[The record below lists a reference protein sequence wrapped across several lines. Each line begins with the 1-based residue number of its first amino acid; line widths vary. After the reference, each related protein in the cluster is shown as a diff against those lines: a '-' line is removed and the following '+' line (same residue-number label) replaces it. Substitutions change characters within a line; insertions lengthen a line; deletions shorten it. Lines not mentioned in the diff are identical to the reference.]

1 MSTLAIY
8 SPKQLANYL
17 KLTRQKHGF
26 TQAELAARIGI
37 KQGTISNFE
46 NNPDKTTIKTF
57 FKLIQALELS
67 LVLYDKDEMR
77 NGDPDS
83 RQKEMDW

>member
-8 SPKQLANYL
+8 SPKQLANHL

-26 TQAELAARIGI
+26 TQAELAVRIGI

-67 LVLYDKDEMR
+67 LVLYDKHEMR
-77 NGDPDS
+77 NGDPHS
-83 RQKEMDW
+83 RQKEVDW